1 MMNDDTNTE
10 DVYSVEATALNCGF
24 WVIGTA
30 RIVCGTASMK
40 RYCVRPFVC
49 TSVRL
54 SVPAWVHSSKPAA
67 AGCYCGPGGQDI
79 STNCCSSG
87 MRRANAGSATL
98 LACVVAE
105 HRLVS
110 TCPDAKLKKNHT
122 CLKVTQAQLVTIPL
136 CCSPLTCLVALR
148 VGLHN
153 DVSTI

>member
-24 WVIGTA
+24 GVIGTA

-110 TCPDAKLKKNHT
+110 TCPDVKFKEKKSHQLKGDTSPTGDNPTLPFSIDLPGRTT
-122 CLKVTQAQLVTIPL
+122 CRPT
-136 CCSPLTCLVALR
+136 
-148 VGLHN
+148 
-153 DVSTI
+153 